1 MYNSV
6 KLSGKNYDI
15 FKNMLK
21 DSKEFNELNKDY
33 HFHYNS
39 YNTFEKIHMKSSTLL
54 LKDDT
59 GYIGYMWYS
68 QYERHDYVI
77 NDMWID
83 KSSNVVSIN
92 NYISNFKKDY
102 NLLYECKKNNYNYEL
117 LECLGF
123 IKVESNKNLT
133 INLDSPF
140 EFNISKDLNFEILKE
155 GSQESLRC
163 FIQNSIFQNKDR
175 TPLIVEDIIFD
186 ENQDYYLKSCSVFL
200 KYQNNYIGYGQLIL
214 DNDEITIV
222 NFGLIPN
229 FRGKG
234 YSKILLKKLLNIAL
248 EKGYERVSIK
258 VLEDNLKAI
267 SLYKSIGFTFKEE
280 ISTWGFNHTVI

>member
-21 DSKEFNELNKDY
+21 NSTEFNELNKDFY
-33 HFHYNS
+33 FHYNTYS
-39 YNTFEKIHMKSSTLL
+39 AFEKIHMKSSTLL
-54 LKDDT
+54 LKDST
-59 GYIGYMWYS
+59 GYVGYIWYS
-68 QYERHDYVI
+68 QYEREDYFI
-77 NDMWID
+77 NDMWIN
-83 KSSNVVSIN
+83 KNSNVVSIN

-102 NLLYECKKNNYNYEL
+102 TLLYECKKNHDNYKL
-117 LECLGF
+117 LEGLGF
-123 IKVESNKNLT
+123 IKIEANQKLT
-133 INLDSPF
+133 IILDSPF
-140 EFNISKDLNFEILKE
+140 ELKFSKDLNLEILKE

-175 TPLIVEDIIFD
+175 IPLIVEDIIFD
-186 ENQDYYLKSCSVFL
+186 EEQDYYMKSCSVFL
-200 KYQNNYIGYGQLIL
+200 KYQNEYIGYGQLIL

-222 NFGLIPN
+222 NFGLIPK

-258 VLEDNLKAI
+258 VLEDNLKALC
-267 SLYKSIGFTFKEE
+267 LYKSMGFTFKEE
-280 ISTWGFNHTVI
+280 ISTWVFNYN

>member
-21 DSKEFNELNKDY
+21 RSSEFNELNKDFY
-33 HFHYNS
+33 LNYNN
-39 YNTFEKIHMKSSTLL
+39 YNAFQKIQMKSSTLL

-68 QYERHDYVI
+68 QYERQDYVI

-83 KSSNVVSIN
+83 KSSNIVSIN
-92 NYISNFKKDY
+92 NYISKLKKDY
-102 NLLYECKKNNYNYEL
+102 SLLYECKKNHHNYEIL
-117 LECLGF
+117 KDLGF
-123 IKVESNKNLT
+123 IKFEANQNLQM
-133 INLDSPF
+133 NLDSPF
-140 EFNISKDLNFEILKE
+140 KLSISKDLNFEILKE

-163 FIQNSIFQNKDR
+163 FIQNSIFENKDR
-175 TPLIVEDIIFD
+175 IPLIVEDIIFD
-186 ENQDYYLKSCSVFL
+186 EDQDYYLKSCSVFL
-200 KYQNNYIGYGQLIL
+200 KYQNEYIGYGQLIL

-222 NFGLIPN
+222 NFGLIPS

-234 YSKILLKKLLNIAL
+234 YSKILLKRLLNIAL
-248 EKGYERVSIK
+248 ENGYERVCIK
-258 VLEDNLKAI
+258 VLEDNLKALG
-267 SLYKSIGFTFKEE
+267 LYKSIGFTFKEE
-280 ISTWGFNHTVI
+280 ISTWGFNYMMD